1 MSRFSSILS
10 RVWNKSGTP
19 SMKPYF
25 EDNYKDF
32 VYNIVP
38 YMPAYKADLIDNE
51 EFITFLKE
59 IVSGHVSK
67 QLQIITRA
75 TKAPMFM
82 TKDDNERRRIAQQFL
97 EREHIAEITDALY
110 FIIGVI
116 KFLYEVLYDSQPSP
130 IPIITKTNIS
140 QLLENKQELLRKLD
154 VYLTENTELIYFF
167 NIPRIKELI
176 KQNSTLPKPTQLASP
191 GHELRTVGGK
201 YKLFTKYRTVKK
213 VKKLVTKKN
222 YKYTRGKKHRR
233 N

>member
-10 RVWNKSGTP
+10 RVWNKSDTH
-19 SMKPYF
+19 SKKPDF

-38 YMPAYKADLIDNE
+38 YMPAYKANLIDNE
-51 EFITFLKE
+51 EFIKFLKE
-59 IVSGHVSK
+59 IVSGPVLK
-67 QLQIITRA
+67 QLQIIIRA

-82 TKDDNERRRIAQQFL
+82 TEDENVRREIAEPFL
-97 EREHIAEITDALY
+97 EREHIVEITYALY
-110 FIIGVI
+110 FITTII
-116 KFLYEVLYDSQPSP
+116 TFLYEVLYDSQLSPS
-130 IPIITKTNIS
+130 PIITKTNIS
-140 QLLENKQELLRKLD
+140 QLLENKQELLHKLD
-154 VYLTENTELIYFF
+154 EYLTENTDLIYFF

-176 KQNSTLPKPTQLASP
+176 KKNSTPPLPAQLPSP
-191 GHELRTVGGK
+191 GHGLRTVGGK

-233 N
+233 K